1 MTVSI
6 IVINFNTF
14 EITCNCIRSV
24 IDNAIN
30 FTYEIILV
38 DNFSTECNPAMF
50 KEKFPSVKLITNK
63 SNSGFAE
70 GNNLGISNAS
80 GTYILLLNSDTFLT
94 ENSIKKCLAVFN
106 KNKDIAVLGCRMVYP
121 NGEVQH
127 SARRFRTI
135 NWEIFDLL
143 KFALYLM
150 PYPQRSKK
158 MLGKYFRHDEDIE
171 CDWVNGA
178 FFMFP
183 KIILDNF
190 PQKKLDNRFFMYGED
205 QLWCWQIKKEGYKI
219 FFYSG
224 TTIVHINSGSTKPG
238 KILELKKIMM
248 KNELIIVKERLGT
261 SISYEIFKIIFLFK
275 EYSRYA
281 IKWVYWILFRRLL
294 K

>member
-135 NWEIFDLL
+135 NWEI
-143 KFALYLM
+143 
-150 PYPQRSKK
+150 
-158 MLGKYFRHDEDIE
+158 
-171 CDWVNGA
+171 
-178 FFMFP
+178 
-183 KIILDNF
+183 
-190 PQKKLDNRFFMYGED
+190 
-205 QLWCWQIKKEGYKI
+205 
-219 FFYSG
+219 
-224 TTIVHINSGSTKPG
+224 
-238 KILELKKIMM
+238 
-248 KNELIIVKERLGT
+248 LIC
-261 SISYEIFKIIFLFK
+261 
-275 EYSRYA
+275 
-281 IKWVYWILFRRLL
+281 
-294 K
+294 